1 MFFLIVCIVL
11 TLIIFFFA
19 GKIVFNS
26 SKHAEEIKCRMGTV
40 RWLACVIIDSILN
53 LLLF

>member
-26 SKHAEEIKCRMGTV
+26 SMHEEIKCRMGTV
-40 RWLACVIIDSILN
+40 RWLACVIIDSILK